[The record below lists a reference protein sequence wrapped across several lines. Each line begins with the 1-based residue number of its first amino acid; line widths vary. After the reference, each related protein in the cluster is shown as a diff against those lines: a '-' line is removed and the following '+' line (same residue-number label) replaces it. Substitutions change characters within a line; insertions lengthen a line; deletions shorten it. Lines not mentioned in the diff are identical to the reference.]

1 MKNLRKV
8 FVVYIILPLFLLNL
22 FPPIRASAAEASP
35 EFKPDWAQERV
46 KPKEVEEKKNEK
58 PVGWCSKGKVD
69 RAGNEMVDD
78 QGRPVK
84 VNDVTYPDGTRIK
97 YEYAQEKGREIKGI
111 KWEITEPG
119 GRKITYDVQNKTRT
133 VKEPGRKAQTEEWKE
148 AKAAAL
154 APCGGECLPP
164 ASKSGRQGLRRAPAP
179 PTQLASVAQRHSQ
192 SDAIGSGS
200 EPRTEISPPLLLA
213 ATVEKPGTGAP
224 LTQESPPPTQE
235 RNMKLVTFGEPLRET
250 TVHFDPD
257 PQTTP
262 ERFAENPPSNTWNP
276 GDDEGPRTLQISEL
290 IPVWPG
296 FVPPPRPDDKVV
308 DRRTDTGEERKTK
321 PGPDQT
327 AKKDDQPRTMPGPE
341 PKTKPEPETTPQIP
355 DRTAKKEDKPRTTPG
370 PEPKTKPD
378 PKTTPQIPDQTA
390 KKEDQPRTTP
400 GPEPRTTPGP
410 EPGTTGIP
418 TIPGKA
424 IEKGGGINV
433 GGGWAS
439 VRLPSD
445 FVNNCGGD
453 GEEEERPL
461 TTERALPDE
470 QDKAALEQKRAL
482 ARERDAEAER
492 GAVAGQ
498 PGIRV
503 RPTTQERVEWDGEY
517 DPEGEG
523 DYIKGVREDAQK
535 LRTEIAIK
543 TRERKQSC
551 LPDELWDWV
560 HGNPIWEGQNYL
572 MRRLWMIEL
581 YEEAYRKG
589 RRSGLTNAAAHAYA
603 QAKLDEW
610 RQEQVD
616 QFVNTMLEHLQIF
629 GGAITGR
636 EAMRAAAQY
645 GDEFLKAANASQ
657 RKRLLDI
664 AIKRAQARTQQ
675 AARPGAPRP
684 GQAQQQPPQQRG
696 MTKKELDDFL
706 RTGPQMQGDPDARP
720 RVRPLPPRRPA
731 SEWGKPPGTPTGTDR
746 YAPGEAP
753 PQPRAQAPSQP
764 RPGPAETKKLP
775 EFQPPPEGR
784 TGPGQTD
791 VLPRPPTET
800 QKLPPFE
807 PPPAGRTGP
816 GQTDVL
822 PRPGTQETAALPPQ
836 CPPGQ
841 RDTVTRTLDR
851 VGGADIGQG
860 IRPPMNPLGDSYV
873 KLKGVERYLPEYIEV
888 AKNRFPDLKANM
900 ARDLHQQYQEG
911 IRLARENLKNPQW
924 RSSLTPEEAS
934 YLENAIRP
942 ENVRGLDYFN
952 QQLGVTPGR

>member
-1 MKNLRKV
+1 MKNLRKT
-8 FVVYIILPLFLLNL
+8 FVVYIILPFFLLNL

-35 EFKPDWAQERV
+35 AFKPDWAQERV

-58 PVGWCSKGKVD
+58 PRAWCSNGKVD
-69 RAGNEMVDD
+69 KAGKQIVDD
-78 QGRPVK
+78 QGSPVT
-84 VNDVTYPDGTRIK
+84 VSDVMYPDGTRIK
-97 YEYAQEKGREIKGI
+97 YEYTKERGNGIKGI
-111 KWEITEPG
+111 KWEITQPG
-119 GRKITYDVQNKTRT
+119 GKKITYDVKNKTRT
-133 VKEPGRKAQTEEWKE
+133 VKEPGRQAQTEEWKE
-148 AKAAAL
+148 AKAAGL

-164 ASKSGRQGLRRAPAP
+164 GKQGLRPAPSP
-179 PTQLASVAQRHSQ
+179 PTQMASVTSRISQ

-200 EPRTEISPPLLLA
+200 ESIIEISAPLLLA

-224 LTQESPPPTQE
+224 PTQEPPPPTQE
-235 RNMKLVTFGEPLRET
+235 RPPLNLKLVTFGEPMRET

-262 ERFAENPPSNTWNP
+262 ERFAENPPSNTWKP
-276 GDDEGPRTLQISEL
+276 GDEDGPRTIPISEL

-296 FVPPPRPDDKVV
+296 FVPPPSDKLV
-308 DRRTDTGEERKTK
+308 DRRTIPGEEPKTK

-327 AKKDDQPRTMPGPE
+327 AKKGDEPRTTPGPE
-341 PKTKPEPETTPQIP
+341 PKTKPGPETTPQIP
-355 DRTAKKEDKPRTTPG
+355 DQTGKKEDKPRTTPG
-370 PEPKTKPD
+370 PEPKTKPG
-378 PKTTPQIPDQTA
+378 PETTPQIPDQTA
-390 KKEDQPRTTP
+390 KKSD
-400 GPEPRTTPGP
+400 EPRTTPGP

-439 VRLPSD
+439 TRVPSD

-453 GEEEERPL
+453 SEEDERPL

-492 GAVAGQ
+492 GAVPGQ

-503 RPTTQERVEWDGEY
+503 RPRTQEATATWDGEY
-517 DPEGEG
+517 DSKGEGE
-523 DYIKGVREDAQK
+523 YIKGVREDAQK

-551 LPDELWDWV
+551 LPDDLWDWV

-572 MRRLWMIEL
+572 MRRLWMIDL
-581 YEEAYRKG
+581 YEEAYRIG
-589 RRSGLTNAAAHAYA
+589 RRSGLTNDAAHAYA

-616 QFVNTMLEHLQIF
+616 QFVSTMIEHLQIL

-645 GDEFLKAANASQ
+645 GDEFLRAANASQ

-684 GQAQQQPPQQRG
+684 GQAQQSPPGGQSQQQPPQGRG

-706 RTGPQMQGDPDARP
+706 RTGPQMGGDPDARP

-731 SEWGKPPGTPTGTDR
+731 SEWGKPLGTERYTPGD
-746 YAPGEAP
+746 AP
-753 PQPRAQAPSQP
+753 PQPRAEAPSQP
-764 RPGPAETKKLP
+764 RPETQKLP
-775 EFQPPPEGR
+775 PFEPPPEGR

-791 VLPRPPTET
+791 VLP
-800 QKLPPFE
+800 K
-807 PPPAGRTGP
+807 
-816 GQTDVL
+816 
-822 PRPGTQETAALPPQ
+822 PGTQETLALPAQ
-836 CPPGQ
+836 CPAGQ
-841 RDTVTRTLDR
+841 KDTVTRTLDR
-851 VGGADIGQG
+851 VGGSGVG
-860 IRPPMNPLGDSYV
+860 EPLGPRSNLLSKSYV
-873 KLKGVERYLPEYIEV
+873 RVKGSDTLLNDQ
-888 AKNRFPDLKANM
+888 KRFPEAYPGQKARA
-900 ARDLHQQYQEG
+900 ARDIHEQYQDG
-911 IRLARENLKNPQW
+911 IRLAKENLNNPQL
-924 RSSLTPEEAS
+924 RSALTPEEAS

-942 ENVRGLDYFN
+942 ENIKGLDYFQ
-952 QQLGVTPGR
+952 QQLGVTPSR

>member
-1 MKNLRKV
+1 MKNLRKA

-46 KPKEVEEKKNEK
+46 KPKEVEEKKNQK
-58 PVGWCSKGKVD
+58 LNGWCSKEKVD
-69 RAGNEMVDD
+69 KKTNQVIKEGDS
-78 QGRPVK
+78 PVLI
-84 VNDVTYPDGTRIK
+84 NDVQYPDGTRVR
-97 YEYAQEKGREIKGI
+97 YEYIKENNKPKGI
-111 KWEITEPG
+111 KWVIEQPG
-119 GRKITYDVQNKTRT
+119 GRAITYDVNNKTRT
-133 VKEPGRKAQTEEWKE
+133 VKEAGKQPQIEEWKE
-148 AKAAAL
+148 AKAASL

-164 ASKSGRQGLRRAPAP
+164 ASKPGRQGLRRAPPA
-179 PTQLASVAQRHSQ
+179 PTQLASVTYRTSQ
-192 SDAIGSGS
+192 IDAISSGS
-200 EPRTEISPPLLLA
+200 ESITAISAPLLLA

-224 LTQESPPPTQE
+224 LTQERPPPTQE
-235 RNMKLVTFGEPLRET
+235 RNMKLVTFGEPMRET

-262 ERFAENPPSNTWNP
+262 ERFAENPPSNTWKP
-276 GDDEGPRTLQISEL
+276 GDEDGPRTIPISEL

-296 FVPPPRPDDKVV
+296 FVPPPTPDDKVV
-308 DRRTDTGEERKTK
+308 DRRTIPGEEPKTK

-327 AKKDDQPRTMPGPE
+327 T
-341 PKTKPEPETTPQIP
+341 
-355 DRTAKKEDKPRTTPG
+355 KKEDKPRTTPG
-370 PEPKTKPD
+370 PEPKTKPG
-378 PKTTPQIPDQTA
+378 PETTPQIPDQTA
-390 KKEDQPRTTP
+390 KKEDKPRTTPGREPRTTP

-424 IEKGGGINV
+424 IQKGGGINV

-453 GEEEERPL
+453 TEEEDRPL

-503 RPTTQERVEWDGEY
+503 RPRTQEAAPWDGEY
-517 DPEGEG
+517 DSKGEG
-523 DYIKGVREDAQK
+523 TYIKGVREDAQK

-551 LPDELWDWV
+551 LPDDLWDWV

-581 YEEAYRKG
+581 YEEAYRKA
-589 RRSGLTNAAAHAYA
+589 RRSGLTNEAAHAYA
-603 QAKLDEW
+603 QGKLDEW

-616 QFVNTMLEHLQIF
+616 QFVNTMIEHLQIM

-636 EAMRAAAQY
+636 EAIRAFAEHA
-645 GDEFLKAANASQ
+645 DDLLRAANASQ

-675 AARPGAPRP
+675 AARPGGARP
-684 GQAQQQPPQQRG
+684 GQTQQSPPGGQSQQQPPQGRG

-706 RTGPQMQGDPDARP
+706 RSGPQLAGDPDARP
-720 RVRPLPPRRPA
+720 RVPPLPPRRPA
-731 SEWGKPPGTPTGTDR
+731 SEWGKPPGTER
-746 YAPGEAP
+746 YTPGEAP
-753 PQPRAQAPSQP
+753 PQPRAEAPSQP
-764 RPGPAETKKLP
+764 RPGP
-775 EFQPPPEGR
+775 
-784 TGPGQTD
+784 
-791 VLPRPPTET
+791 TET
-800 QKLPPFE
+800 QKLPAFE
-807 PPPAGRTGP
+807 PPPAGRTGA
-816 GQTDVL
+816 GQTQQL
-822 PRPGTQETAALPPQ
+822 PRSGAGETQPLRGRGDTQKLPDFETPTQPLPRTAQTQEPPV

-841 RDTVTRTLDR
+841 KETVTRVRDR
-851 VGGADIGQG
+851 LGGADVAEGLG
-860 IRPPMNPLGDSYV
+860 PSRWNPLSRAYV
-873 KLKGVERYLPEYIEV
+873 GLKGVEKQLPEHIAV
-888 AKNRFPDLKANM
+888 ARNRFPDIKAKM
-900 ARDLHQQYQEG
+900 AKDLHSDHQRW
-911 IRLARENLKNPQW
+911 INVAKENLNNPQL
-924 RSSLTPEEAS
+924 RKALTPEEAA
-934 YLENAIRP
+934 YLENAVRP
-942 ENVRGLDYFN
+942 ENIKGLDYFN
-952 QQLGVTPGR
+952 QQLGVTPTR